1 MRIRTYLAALIY
13 LPVNAVLFGAGA
25 IAVLTIDY
33 LDERATVMMPL
44 VIALS
49 LLLAAPLSWMI
60 APRMR
65 LRHWRRREQ
74 TG

>member
-74 TG
+74 AG